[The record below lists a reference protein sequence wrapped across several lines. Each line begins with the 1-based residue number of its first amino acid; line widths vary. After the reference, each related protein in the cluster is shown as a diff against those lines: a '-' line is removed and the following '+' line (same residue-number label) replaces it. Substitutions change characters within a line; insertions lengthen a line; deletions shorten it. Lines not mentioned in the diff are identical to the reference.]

1 MYESNYSTEKQNIIN
16 EETKLTKNK
25 FTKSLTSFHTKKSIS
40 KNISNQNP
48 QKKQISI
55 KQDKSVKKKRI
66 YLSSKKANAFNYLN
80 INPTSPQNNLIYDLN
95 NQENENI
102 EKKILFN
109 APSSVQRDYKYQNC
123 YILNNLN
130 NYQSNVI
137 PGSKIKSDDKLSES
151 IENNLNNNNINN
163 ISDSCSENRK
173 TNGASSNLNEIIET
187 NSLIQPPINGLNT
200 ITFNINNNYN
210 NCYNNY
216 DLNNNKGFDNFN
228 GCMSVNGFE
237 GMTSKSISNLN
248 DFKTLNSM
256 DKLLNKIENN
266 ENDDFKN
273 ININIPTDSK
283 TINNKRS
290 ALFKDKSKN
299 KIKNNQGIN
308 TNSTISNFNNT
319 KKNNQNILANFNNN
333 NENNNNKKYVYN
345 TVNNDIKNEE
355 NIIITQKNI
364 CYFFDKNNTISNQ
377 RNYNNNVMEKTKTL
391 NIEPYEKIQNEKIE
405 PNLNSKL
412 KDSNK
417 KMNIQYQT
425 FSSSFRNKSNK
436 KIKVNMIEN
445 RKIPNDKINNNNDEN
460 LYNNIQKT
468 NQPNIGF
475 KNTNKST
482 DNLKSLVYKNES
494 KSIYGTKKYNKK
506 NNSQLNKK
514 INIINNNKSKFN
526 DKNKNSKNIL
536 IQTYNN
542 FKLDKEDVENI
553 GQKEDINK
561 TNYNETPRFNNNE
574 LQTKSVNCLNC
585 YIKKGNIIPLSRENS
600 ITYIRKKSLNMKIY
614 NNEYN
619 NLMSSRPLTYKH
631 KKNYSISSS
640 CYNSQRY
647 LNVPKNEQKN
657 KTNKKSNIYISKNN
671 TNDINEKTIIIPEY
685 KLKLEN
691 IKSRINNLLNIYS
704 LLALRSLNS
713 PVIEHNHNRINMENS
728 EKNEGY

>member
-1 MYESNYSTEKQNIIN
+1 
-16 EETKLTKNK
+16 
-25 FTKSLTSFHTKKSIS
+25 
-40 KNISNQNP
+40 
-48 QKKQISI
+48 
-55 KQDKSVKKKRI
+55 
-66 YLSSKKANAFNYLN
+66 
-80 INPTSPQNNLIYDLN
+80 
-95 NQENENI
+95 
-102 EKKILFN
+102 
-109 APSSVQRDYKYQNC
+109 
-123 YILNNLN
+123 
-130 NYQSNVI
+130 
-137 PGSKIKSDDKLSES
+137 
-151 IENNLNNNNINN
+151 
-163 ISDSCSENRK
+163 
-173 TNGASSNLNEIIET
+173 
-187 NSLIQPPINGLNT
+187 
-200 ITFNINNNYN
+200 
-210 NCYNNY
+210 
-216 DLNNNKGFDNFN
+216 
-228 GCMSVNGFE
+228 
-237 GMTSKSISNLN
+237 
-248 DFKTLNSM
+248 
-256 DKLLNKIENN
+256 
-266 ENDDFKN
+266 
-273 ININIPTDSK
+273 
-283 TINNKRS
+283 
-290 ALFKDKSKN
+290 
-299 KIKNNQGIN
+299 
-308 TNSTISNFNNT
+308 
-319 KKNNQNILANFNNN
+319 
-333 NENNNNKKYVYN
+333 
-345 TVNNDIKNEE
+345 
-355 NIIITQKNI
+355 
-364 CYFFDKNNTISNQ
+364 
-377 RNYNNNVMEKTKTL
+377 
-391 NIEPYEKIQNEKIE
+391 
-405 PNLNSKL
+405 
-412 KDSNK
+412 
-417 KMNIQYQT
+417 
-425 FSSSFRNKSNK
+425 
-436 KIKVNMIEN
+436 MIEN

-542 FKLDKEDVENI
+542 FKIDKEDVENI
-553 GQKEDINK
+553 GKKEDINK

-647 LNVPKNEQKN
+647 LNVPKNDQKN
-657 KTNKKSNIYISKNN
+657 KTNKKSNIYISKND

-713 PVIEHNHNRINMENS
+713 PVVEHNHNRINMENS